1 MDYYTAHSDSEYKQA
16 ITIQEKTM
24 SRTIEEFAA
33 LKSAW
38 RKQQEE
44 LRKEGQVLLCDALQD
59 LFNNNESLKE
69 ISWTQYTPWF
79 NDGDTCE
86 FSTYA
91 HSPKVNGWEENS
103 WWYGLDKES
112 DDKGEGEDEE
122 DASDS
127 GKALKLSNELYKE
140 ILTILNI
147 LDEDDY
153 KEIFGDHVKVV
164 ITKEGYEVEE
174 YRHD

>member
-1 MDYYTAHSDSEYKQA
+1 
-16 ITIQEKTM
+16 M
-24 SRTIEEFAA
+24 STIETFSNKKAQ
-33 LKSAW
+33 W
-38 RKQQEE
+38 RKQRDDMRE
-44 LRKEGQVLLCDALQD
+44 EGQKLLFDALQD
-59 LFNNNESLKE
+59 LFNNNDNLKE

-91 HSPKVNGWEENS
+91 TSPTVNGWSENS
-103 WWYGLDKES
+103 WLDYENDES
-112 DDKGEGEDEE
+112 GEQIPD
-122 DASDS
+122 
-127 GKALKLSNELYKE
+127 ELYKE
-140 ILTILNI
+140 ITTILNI

-174 YRHD
+174 YSHD